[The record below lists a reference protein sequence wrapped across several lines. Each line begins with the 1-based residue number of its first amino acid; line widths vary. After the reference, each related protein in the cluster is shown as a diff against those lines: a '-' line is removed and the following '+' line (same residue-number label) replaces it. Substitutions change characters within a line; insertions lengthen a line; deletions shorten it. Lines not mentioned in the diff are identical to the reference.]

1 MSCLS
6 HGKIINQ
13 KFTSVASHKF
23 SKLDSYYK
31 SDMIRKSS
39 MNRPADLLDDCTAQ
53 QVSAVLASDRILPE
67 NKNSG
72 KIQTRRKSAS
82 TQILDREL
90 FVNNSMDKI
99 WSLKKQI
106 AASVQ
111 MCLYNK
117 EVSKKEQ
124 R

>member
-13 KFTSVASHKF
+13 KFISVASHKF

-53 QVSAVLASDRILPE
+53 QVSAVLASDRILPA

-106 AASVQ
+106 ASSVQ

-124 R
+124 M

>member
-39 MNRPADLLDDCTAQ
+39 MNRPADLLDDCAAQ
-53 QVSAVLASDRILPE
+53 QVSAVLASDRILPA

-106 AASVQ
+106 ASSVQ

-124 R
+124 M

>member
-39 MNRPADLLDDCTAQ
+39 MNRPADLPDDYTAQ
-53 QVSAVLASDRILPE
+53 QVSTVLASDRILPA

-124 R
+124 M

>member
-1 MSCLS
+1 
-6 HGKIINQ
+6 
-13 KFTSVASHKF
+13 
-23 SKLDSYYK
+23 
-31 SDMIRKSS
+31 
-39 MNRPADLLDDCTAQ
+39 MNRPADLLDDCAAQ
-53 QVSAVLASDRILPE
+53 QVSAVLASDRILPA

-106 AASVQ
+106 ASSVQ

-124 R
+124 M